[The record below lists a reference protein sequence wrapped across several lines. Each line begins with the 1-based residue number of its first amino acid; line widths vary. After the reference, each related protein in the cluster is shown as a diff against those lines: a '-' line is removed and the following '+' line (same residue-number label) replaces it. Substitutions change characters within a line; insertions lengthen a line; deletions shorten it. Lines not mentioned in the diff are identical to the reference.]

1 MDRRHFL
8 VTSLAGAVAGPLAVE
23 AKQARKVWRVGMLY
37 GASPASGMVGPNP
50 NSHSVRALLQ
60 GLRELGYVYGQNLV
74 TEPRSAEGTPDR
86 LPSLATE
93 LVRIPVDVIVV
104 SSPPTARAAQQATR
118 TIPIVIAGMPDPV
131 GSGLVASLAR
141 PGGNVTGLSSAG
153 GPEIVGKRLELL
165 KEVAPRISRVAYIA
179 SQENWESPTGS
190 HTQAAARAL
199 GVTLLHTEV
208 SKPEQ
213 FPDVFATITRHRP
226 HALLVQPSA
235 ANLSRRQLI
244 ADFAATQGLPAMYGA
259 TDFVDAGGL
268 MAYGQN
274 LAELYRRAA
283 TYVDKILKGSKP
295 ADLPV
300 EQATTFELVIN
311 LKTAKVLGLTIP
323 PSLLARAD
331 QVIE

>member
-1 MDRRHFL
+1 MDRRGF
-8 VTSLAGAVAGPLAVE
+8 LAGSVTLLATPLTGE
-23 AKQARKVWRVGMLY
+23 AKQTRRVWRVGMLY
-37 GASPASGMVGPNP
+37 GASPASDMVGPNP
-50 NSHSVRALLQ
+50 NSRSARALLQ

-74 TEPRSAEGTPDR
+74 TEPRSAEGVPER
-86 LPSLATE
+86 LPALATE
-93 LVRIPVDVIVV
+93 LVRVPVDVIVV

-118 TIPIVIAGMPDPV
+118 TIPIVLAGMPDPI
-131 GSGLVASLAR
+131 GLGLVGSLAR
-141 PGGNVTGLSSAG
+141 PSGNVTGLSSAA

-165 KEVAPRISRVAYIA
+165 KEIAPRMSRVAYIA
-179 SQENWESPTGS
+179 SRDSWESPTGL

-199 GVTLLHTEV
+199 GVTLVHTEV

-213 FPDVFATITRHRP
+213 LPDALATITRERP

-235 ANLSRRQLI
+235 ANLVRRQII

-268 MAYGQN
+268 IAYGQN

-283 TYVDKILKGSKP
+283 TYVDKILKGTKP

-311 LKTAKVLGLTIP
+311 LRAAKGLGLTIP